1 MLNITSDLADTE
13 LLLQQHFMAVLSS
26 VWRSKCRLQSPLR
39 ESSRDCTTRPISD
52 IQTPHSRKWNY
63 SLVSTALASATNSD
77 VALSNNKTTTS
88 SSNNYSSSTT
98 SERMD
103 LILAFP
109 NAGDEVVETGFP
121 TALNVSVHGNNDTD
135 LPSQHDT
142 GTTVS
147 PSALLDQSSCSIT
160 ENRFRYKLLVN

>member
-1 MLNITSDLADTE
+1 M
-13 LLLQQHFMAVLSS
+13 
-26 VWRSKCRLQSPLR
+26 
-39 ESSRDCTTRPISD
+39 
-52 IQTPHSRKWNY
+52 
-63 SLVSTALASATNSD
+63 ALASATNSD
-77 VALSNNKTTTS
+77 VALSNNNTTTS
-88 SSNNYSSSTT
+88 SSNNYSSSMTN

-121 TALNVSVHGNNDTD
+121 TAVNVSVHGNNDTD

-147 PSALLDQSSCSIT
+147 PSALLDQSIT